1 MTKHVKLIL
10 LSAVVLAAVILAYAN
25 HWQNGF
31 HFDDSHAIQNNVYIQ
46 RISNIPLFFKD
57 ASTFSSL
64 PRNASYR
71 PIVST
76 TLAIDYYMGKGLQ
89 PFYFH
94 LSTFI
99 LFLLQGVLMYFFF
112 VKILRS
118 VSADTPNEFVSLFAV
133 AFYMLHPAI
142 AETINYII
150 ARSDSISTLFVVM
163 AFVVYK
169 YSAFARKTFL
179 YLLPIIVGGLAKP
192 TTIMFAPMLVAYHI
206 LFEQETDFIS
216 FVKWEWKKL
225 LLISIPSFIVALG
238 LYFFIR
244 KQETSWNPGGFSLF
258 RYVITQPYV
267 FVHYVSQFILPTQLS
282 ADTDLSPFESITDL
296 RAIVGF
302 FFLGSL
308 VFAIFYLSR
317 FKLWRPVSFGLAFF
331 LLALVPT
338 SLVPLAEVMND
349 HRLFFPFVGLTLAFS
364 WTGYVI
370 FENYLKQVS
379 VLALTTLLVL
389 ILAGFAYGTH
399 TRNKVWRT
407 EETLWH
413 DVSIKSPKNGR
424 GLMNYGLVF
433 MGRGSYDTANYY
445 FTKALEYCPRY
456 SLLHVNNAILKN
468 AMGDKAAAD
477 EYFRSAISLGSDESG
492 NYFFYARFLKDQ
504 GRYTEAIYN
513 LYQSLRLVDARMDA
527 RYMLM
532 PLLYEQK
539 RFEELRTVAKRTLEL
554 VPGDATATNYLQMA
568 DSGKSLL
575 QVEEE
580 NSVSYTTPEQF
591 LNLSLMY
598 YNAGNYRGCINAA
611 QKALQLK
618 PDYAEAYNNI
628 GTSYNQL
635 QQFDSAVIACE
646 KAVQLKPD
654 FQLAKNNLNWAKSQL
669 KK

>member
-1 MTKHVKLIL
+1 MTKCVKLVL
-10 LSAVVLAAVILAYAN
+10 LSAVVLVAVILAYAN

-31 HFDDSHAIQNNVYIQ
+31 HFDDSHTIQNNVYIQ

-57 ASTFSSL
+57 VSTFSSL

-76 TLAIDYYMGKGLQ
+76 TLTIDYYLGKGLT

-94 LSTFI
+94 LSTFVF
-99 LFLLQGVLMYFFF
+99 FLLQGVLMYFFF

-118 VSADTPNEFVSLFAV
+118 VSPDTPNEFISLFAV

-163 AFVVYK
+163 GFVVYQ
-169 YSAFARKTFL
+169 YSAFTRKTFL
-179 YLLPIIVGGLAKP
+179 YLLPILIGGLAKP
-192 TTIMFAPMLVAYHI
+192 TTIMFAPMLVAYHL
-206 LFEQETDFIS
+206 LFEQETDF
-216 FVKWEWKKL
+216 FGFLKWEWKKL
-225 LLISIPSFIVALG
+225 LLISIPSFALVLG
-238 LYFFIR
+238 LYFFIK

-267 FVHYVSQFILPTQLS
+267 FIHYVSQFILPTQLS
-282 ADTDLSPFESITDL
+282 ADTDLSPFESITDF

-302 FFLGSL
+302 LFLGSL
-308 VFAIFYLSR
+308 VFAVFYLSK
-317 FKLWRPVSFGLAFF
+317 FKKWRPVSFGLAFF

-338 SLVPLAEVMND
+338 SVVPLAEVMND
-349 HRLFFPFVGLTLAFS
+349 HRLFFPFVGLTLTFS
-364 WTGYVI
+364 WAGYVI
-370 FENYLKQVS
+370 FENYLKQAS
-379 VLALTTLLVL
+379 GFVLATLLVL
-389 ILAGFAYGTH
+389 VLVGFAYGTH

-468 AMGDKAAAD
+468 AMGDKTAAD
-477 EYFRSAISLGSDESG
+477 EYFRSAISVGRDESG
-492 NYFFYARFLKDQ
+492 NYFFYARFLKDN

-575 QVEEE
+575 QIEEE
-580 NSVSYTTPEQF
+580 NSVNYKTPEQF

-598 YNAGNYRGCINAA
+598 YNAGNYRGCINTAE
-611 QKALQLK
+611 KALKLK

-635 QQFDSAVIACE
+635 RQFDSAVIACE

-654 FQLAKNNLNWAKSQL
+654 FQLAKNNLNWAKGQL
-669 KK
+669 NK